1 MTHQAQTIQIFLPQG
16 EPRGIRIADITTRI
30 VQVIVVPRSK
40 LLTADR
46 PELSKVGLYFLFGG
60 PTETGTPQVYIGETE
75 DCLVRLKQHNAKF
88 GNCVQWK

>member
-30 VQVIVVPRSK
+30 VQVVVVPWSK

-46 PELSKVGLYFLFGG
+46 EV
-60 PTETGTPQVYIGETE
+60 
-75 DCLVRLKQHNAKF
+75 DANAMHYHRS
-88 GNCVQWK
+88 CHDLRH